1 MLLGRMHRVEERA
14 QAKELTENSFLQMF
28 FFWMPKHSKN
38 AQWHPQLQAIT
49 ELLPQQPTFC
59 NKSSSKIKF
68 IEEIFQDFCFKN
80 KFVKKSY

>member
-1 MLLGRMHRVEERA
+1 
-14 QAKELTENSFLQMF
+14 
-28 FFWMPKHSKN
+28 MPKHSKN

-68 IEEIFQDFCFKN
+68 IEEIFQDFCFNN